1 MPYVPSVDGPIPLTR
16 RGLCAPGGQTH
27 VSALSKGVSMST
39 SRLKRASLFLSLVVA
54 VGWSSSIRADDGH
67 GPGQKRATWAGTWA
81 TGPAG
86 SVGAAPEFANQT
98 LRQIVHTS
106 AGGDRVRIRVS
117 NTFGTSPVV
126 VGSAHVALR
135 SSGSSIVP
143 GTDRALS
150 FGGKPSITLPAGA
163 LVLSDPVSLE
173 VPALADLAVSIYL
186 PVAAVADTNHA
197 LALQTSYIASGDV
210 TGAASLPGAATT
222 TSWYF
227 LTGVDVS
234 RGHRGGASVVC
245 LGNSITDGANS
256 TTDAN
261 GRWPDVLAR
270 RLQARHELSR
280 IGVLNEGIIGN
291 RILHPTEPAF
301 GNLFGP
307 AGLARFDRDVLAQAG
322 VRYLIVLLGINDI
335 GHPGS
340 AAPLTDEVS
349 AEEIEAGLTQFVA
362 RAHEKGIKVMGATLT
377 PFEGTTIAG
386 FYSPEKELKRQA
398 VNQWIR
404 TSHVYDAVV
413 DFDAAVRDPTHPAR
427 MLPAYDGG
435 DHLHPSDLGHQ
446 AMGNAVPLGFFED
459 EGDD

>member
-1 MPYVPSVDGPIPLTR
+1 
-16 RGLCAPGGQTH
+16 
-27 VSALSKGVSMST
+27 MST
-39 SRLKRASLFLSLVVA
+39 SRLKQASLFLSLIVA
-54 VGWSSSIRADDGH
+54 VGWSTGIRADDDHDQGRE
-67 GPGQKRATWAGTWA
+67 RATWFGTWA

-86 SVGAAPEFANQT
+86 SIAAAPQFANQT

-106 AGGDRVRIRVS
+106 AGGDRVRVRIS
-117 NTFGTSPVV
+117 NTFGAGPVAI
-126 VGSAHVALR
+126 GSAHVALR

-150 FGGKPSITLPAGA
+150 FSGKSSITIPAGA
-163 LVLSDPVSLE
+163 LVLSDPVALE
-173 VPALADLAVSIYL
+173 VPALSDLAVSIYL
-186 PVAAVADTNHA
+186 PVTAVADTNHA

-210 TGAASLPGAATT
+210 TGAASLSGATPT
-222 TSWYF
+222 TSWFF
-227 LTGVDVS
+227 LTGVDLS
-234 RGHRGGASVVC
+234 LGNRGGASVVC
-245 LGNSITDGANS
+245 LGDSITDGANS
-256 TTDAN
+256 TPDTN
-261 GRWPDVLAR
+261 RRWPDVLAR
-270 RLQARHELSR
+270 RLQARHELNR
-280 IGVLNEGIIGN
+280 IGVLDEGIIGN

-377 PFEGTTIAG
+377 PFEDTTIAG
-386 FYSPEKELKRQA
+386 FYSPEKEVKRQA
-398 VNQWIR
+398 VNHWIR
-404 TSHVYDAVV
+404 TSHTYDAIV
-413 DFDAAVRDPTHPAR
+413 DFDAAVRDPSHPAR
-427 MLPAYDGG
+427 MLPAFDGG

-459 EGDD
+459 DD